1 MKLNTSTTNAPFI
14 PQRPL
19 SQNSSFVQGR
29 MQTPPRVA
37 RFADTSP
44 HASFEF
50 EDLNSLSL
58 EEINRELDQNINEV
72 IMLLNRRKSLILN
85 KKRRLKEEFSN
96 KIADLK
102 RYQYEDYVQ
111 DLQRIEDPLIQ
122 SLMQQK
128 SLPKMQKL
136 LGNVMRDQQDR
147 KLMELSKSQEF
158 WQYNK
163 NVETEIDNLLK
174 KLKYF
179 DNELEK
185 DNNEIYEICRQLD
198 TIDDNIRDLLITK
211 VDDNVQRAE
220 PLFANKQRQQSIL
233 NGKLNQRN
241 KLKDEKMNLIYK
253 IIEELQ
259 RLRGLRQERI
269 NKLNIVFGDEENIN
283 MQNQNLQGLQNV
295 QGSQQNLDQ
304 PQPSKL
310 QAYMDF
316 MEQFDNIALMREQIS
331 KLEQAEQGL
340 LNDLDRLYRES
351 DQVFSELIR
360 RISEEA
366 KTFNEWTENLK
377 KRIRYIKANEYFFS
391 QTNLPEQQNGLGNS
405 LQLDLKEVSRKFKEN
420 MNYLKPLI
428 EEDATIRA
436 GLEKT
441 GTTIQQFKN
450 MILAIQ
456 NEKERR
462 RELLQILENC
472 ARLRQEEDM
481 KTEQLRNIEL
491 EINKKVQQKRN
502 LEEDLDG
509 VLGDA
514 DLNTFKKIESLL
526 HDYDQELVHL
536 NNQKRKIIK
545 EIEEINQ
552 SVINLLARIKSEY
565 DDILREILPKDW
577 TNTYDL
583 KKITDLKRM
592 KNYLKKTF
600 KRFGIMSD

>member
-1 MKLNTSTTNAPFI
+1 MKLNTSTSSAPFI
-14 PQRPL
+14 PQRPV

-96 KIADLK
+96 KIAELK

-147 KLMELSKSQEF
+147 KVMELSKSQEF
-158 WQYNK
+158 WQHNK

-198 TIDDNIRDLLITK
+198 SIDDNIRDLLITK

-269 NKLNIVFGDEENIN
+269 NKLNIVFGDEENIS
-283 MQNQNLQGLQNV
+283 NQNFQGLQNV

-316 MEQFDNIALMREQIS
+316 MEQFDNIAQMRDQIS
-331 KLEQAEQGL
+331 KLEQAEQAL

-391 QTNLPEQQNGLGNS
+391 QTNLPEQQNGLLNS

-441 GTTIQQFKN
+441 GSTIQQFKN

-491 EINKKVQQKRN
+491 EINKKLQQKRN

-536 NNQKRKIIK
+536 NNQKRKIMK

-552 SVINLLARIKSEY
+552 SVINLLARIKSDY

>member
-1 MKLNTSTTNAPFI
+1 MKLNTSTSSAPFI
-14 PQRPL
+14 PQRPV

-96 KIADLK
+96 KIAELK
-102 RYQYEDYVQ
+102 RYQQEDYIQ

-136 LGNVMRDQQDR
+136 LGSVMRDQQDR
-147 KLMELSKSQEF
+147 KVMELSKSQEF
-158 WQYNK
+158 WQHNK

-198 TIDDNIRDLLITK
+198 TIDDSIRDLLITK

-233 NGKLNQRN
+233 NGKLNQRL

-269 NKLNIVFGDEENIN
+269 NKLNVVFGDEENI
-283 MQNQNLQGLQNV
+283 QNQNYQGLQNV

-340 LNDLDRLYRES
+340 LNDLDKLYRES

-377 KRIRYIKANEYFFS
+377 RRIRYIKANEYFFS
-391 QTNLPEQQNGLGNS
+391 QTNLPEQSNGLGNS

-441 GTTIQQFKN
+441 GSTIQQFKN

-491 EINKKVQQKRN
+491 EINKKLQQKRN

-526 HDYDQELVHL
+526 HDFDQELVHL

-552 SVINLLARIKSEY
+552 SVINLLARIKSDY

>member
-1 MKLNTSTTNAPFI
+1 MKLNTSTSSAPFI
-14 PQRPL
+14 PQRPV

-96 KIADLK
+96 KIAELK
-102 RYQYEDYVQ
+102 RYQQEDYIQ

-147 KLMELSKSQEF
+147 KVMELSKSQEF
-158 WQYNK
+158 WQHNK

-198 TIDDNIRDLLITK
+198 TIDDSIRDLLITK

-269 NKLNIVFGDEENIN
+269 NKLNVVFGDEENI
-283 MQNQNLQGLQNV
+283 QNQNYQGLQNV

-316 MEQFDNIALMREQIS
+316 MEQFDNIALMRDQIS
-331 KLEQAEQGL
+331 KLEQAEQAL
-340 LNDLDRLYRES
+340 LNDLDKLYRES

-377 KRIRYIKANEYFFS
+377 RRIRYIKANEYFFS
-391 QTNLPEQQNGLGNS
+391 QTNLPEQSNGLGNS

-441 GTTIQQFKN
+441 GSTIQQFKN

-491 EINKKVQQKRN
+491 EINKKLQQKRN

-526 HDYDQELVHL
+526 HDFDQELGHL
-536 NNQKRKIIK
+536 NNQKRKIMK

-552 SVINLLARIKSEY
+552 SVISLLARIKSDY

>member
-1 MKLNTSTTNAPFI
+1 MKLNTSTSNVPYI
-14 PQRPL
+14 QQRPV

-29 MQTPPRVA
+29 LQTPPRVA

-44 HASFEF
+44 HASLEF

-96 KIADLK
+96 KIAELK

-147 KLMELSKSQEF
+147 KVMELSKSQEF
-158 WQYNK
+158 WQLNK

-269 NKLNIVFGDEENIN
+269 NKLNIVFGDEDNL
-283 MQNQNLQGLQNV
+283 QNSNLQGLQNV

-331 KLEQAEQGL
+331 KLEQAEQAL
-340 LNDLDRLYRES
+340 LNDLDKLYRES

-391 QTNLPEQQNGLGNS
+391 QTNLPEQQNGQGNS

-428 EEDATIRA
+428 EEDATIRS

-441 GTTIQQFKN
+441 GSTIQQFKN

-491 EINKKVQQKRN
+491 EINKKLQQKRN

-552 SVINLLARIKSEY
+552 SVINLLARIKSDY

>member
-1 MKLNTSTTNAPFI
+1 MKLNTSTSSAPFI

-96 KIADLK
+96 KIAELK

-111 DLQRIEDPLIQ
+111 DLQRVEDPLIQ

-147 KLMELSKSQEF
+147 KVMELSKSQEF

-174 KLKYF
+174 KLKHF

-269 NKLNIVFGDEENIN
+269 NKLNIVFGDEENI
-283 MQNQNLQGLQNV
+283 QNQNYQGLQNV

-316 MEQFDNIALMREQIS
+316 MEQFDNIAQMRDQIS
-331 KLEQAEQGL
+331 KLEQAEQAL
-340 LNDLDRLYRES
+340 LNELDRLYRES

-377 KRIRYIKANEYFFS
+377 RRIRYIKANEYFFS
-391 QTNLPEQQNGLGNS
+391 QTNLPEQQNGLANS

-441 GTTIQQFKN
+441 GSTIQQFKN

-491 EINKKVQQKRN
+491 EINKKLQQKRN

-526 HDYDQELVHL
+526 HDYDQELAHL
-536 NNQKRKIIK
+536 NNQKRKIMK

-552 SVINLLARIKSEY
+552 SVINLLARIKSDY

>member
-1 MKLNTSTTNAPFI
+1 MKLNTSTSSAPFI

-29 MQTPPRVA
+29 IQTPPRVA

-58 EEINRELDQNINEV
+58 EDINRELDQNINEV

-96 KIADLK
+96 KIAELK

-111 DLQRIEDPLIQ
+111 DLQRIEDPMIQ

-147 KLMELSKSQEF
+147 KVMELSKSQEF
-158 WQYNK
+158 WQHNK

-198 TIDDNIRDLLITK
+198 TIDDSIRDLLITK

-269 NKLNIVFGDEENIN
+269 NKLNIVFGDEENI
-283 MQNQNLQGLQNV
+283 QNSNYQGLQNV

-316 MEQFDNIALMREQIS
+316 MEQFDNIAQMRDQIS

-377 KRIRYIKANEYFFS
+377 RRIRYIKANEYFFS
-391 QTNLPEQQNGLGNS
+391 QTNLPEQQNGLINS

-428 EEDATIRA
+428 EEDSTIRA

-441 GTTIQQFKN
+441 GSTIQQFKN

-491 EINKKVQQKRN
+491 EINKKLQQKRN

-526 HDYDQELVHL
+526 HDFDQELVHL

-552 SVINLLARIKSEY
+552 SVINLLARIKSDY

>member
-1 MKLNTSTTNAPFI
+1 MKLNTSTSSAPFI

-96 KIADLK
+96 KIAELK

-111 DLQRIEDPLIQ
+111 DLQRVEDPLIQ

-147 KLMELSKSQEF
+147 KVMELSKSQEF

-269 NKLNIVFGDEENIN
+269 NKLNIVFGDEENI
-283 MQNQNLQGLQNV
+283 QNQNYQGLQNV

-316 MEQFDNIALMREQIS
+316 MEQFDNIAQMRDQIS
-331 KLEQAEQGL
+331 KLEQAEQAL
-340 LNDLDRLYRES
+340 LNDLDKLYRES

-377 KRIRYIKANEYFFS
+377 RRIRYIKANEYFFS
-391 QTNLPEQQNGLGNS
+391 QTNLPEQQNGLVNS

-441 GTTIQQFKN
+441 GSTIQQFKN

-491 EINKKVQQKRN
+491 EINKKLQQKRN

-536 NNQKRKIIK
+536 NNQKRKIMK

-552 SVINLLARIKSEY
+552 SVINLLARIKSDY

>member
-1 MKLNTSTTNAPFI
+1 MKLNTSTSSAPFI

-29 MQTPPRVA
+29 IQTPPRVA

-58 EEINRELDQNINEV
+58 EDINRELDQNINEV

-96 KIADLK
+96 KIAELK

-111 DLQRIEDPLIQ
+111 DLQRIEDPMIQ

-147 KLMELSKSQEF
+147 KVMELSKSQEF
-158 WQYNK
+158 WQHNK

-198 TIDDNIRDLLITK
+198 TIDDSIRDLLITK

-269 NKLNIVFGDEENIN
+269 NKLNIVFGDEENI
-283 MQNQNLQGLQNV
+283 QNSNYQGLQNV

-316 MEQFDNIALMREQIS
+316 MEQFDNIAQMRDQIS

-377 KRIRYIKANEYFFS
+377 RRIRYIKANEYFFS
-391 QTNLPEQQNGLGNS
+391 QTNLPEQQNGLVNS

-428 EEDATIRA
+428 EEDSTIRA

-441 GTTIQQFKN
+441 GSTIQQFKN

-491 EINKKVQQKRN
+491 EINKKLQQKRN

-526 HDYDQELVHL
+526 HDFDQELVHL

-552 SVINLLARIKSEY
+552 SVINLLARIKSDY

>member
-1 MKLNTSTTNAPFI
+1 MKLNTSTSSAPFI
-14 PQRPL
+14 PQRPV

-96 KIADLK
+96 KIAELK

-147 KLMELSKSQEF
+147 KVMELSKSQEF
-158 WQYNK
+158 WQHNK

-198 TIDDNIRDLLITK
+198 SIDDNIRDLLITK

-269 NKLNIVFGDEENIN
+269 NKLNIVFGDEENIS
-283 MQNQNLQGLQNV
+283 NQNFQGLQNV

-316 MEQFDNIALMREQIS
+316 MEQFDNIAQMRDQIS
-331 KLEQAEQGL
+331 KLEQAEQAL

-391 QTNLPEQQNGLGNS
+391 QTNLPEQQNGLVNS

-441 GTTIQQFKN
+441 GSTIQQFKN

-491 EINKKVQQKRN
+491 EINKKLQQKRN

-536 NNQKRKIIK
+536 NNQKRKIMK

-552 SVINLLARIKSEY
+552 SVINLLARIKSDY